1 MFIVLFLL
9 LVACLPVFFLFMY
22 WCYICLQL
30 WIESTQIFT
39 IFFYL
44 LRIVS
49 TSTSTQ
55 RQGHVCLPAGSILYN
70 PLIYA
75 LIYVH
80 IFTVCMFFFFKKS
93 HTCDFCSDTFGY
105 TNSLHRHQK
114 NRHKYQQYPPTS
126 SVFTHHPTQY
136 LQKKTSFKTS
146 QDKYNTRQPVYH
158 QTTCLPVYSPNV
170 TIHHRR
176 YINHSPITISRSN
189 NHTSYKH
196 NGDL

>member
-1 MFIVLFLL
+1 M
-9 LVACLPVFFLFMY
+9 
-22 WCYICLQL
+22 
-30 WIESTQIFT
+30 
-39 IFFYL
+39 
-44 LRIVS
+44 S

-158 QTTCLPVYSPNV
+158 QKICLSPDNLFTCLFTQRHHPPPE
-170 TIHHRR
+170 IHK
-176 YINHSPITISRSN
+176 SLTN
-189 NHTSYKH
+189 NNQQKQQPH
-196 NGDL
+196 LI